1 VKLLAAEKESIRYFH
16 SYRSLFRINYKI
28 HELGGKVLP
37 RAIPLDTLIIVT
49 AIYFPCWPLGWLISH
64 EHPWIMTLIVSG
76 VAAWIISQADPQG
89 KFLPVFVRDF
99 TEYLFRPKMTNLA
112 GRPIMRMRRQ
122 RLDWTAMEVGQPP
135 PAEAGGLRAS
145 G

>member
-1 VKLLAAEKESIRYFH
+1 MAAGKESIRCFH

-112 GRPIMRMRRQ
+112 GRPIMRARRR
-122 RLDWTAMEVGQPP
+122 RLDWTAMEVDDEIPTDSLYKQHCV
-135 PAEAGGLRAS
+135 
-145 G
+145 